1 MQQESIGFLLMDIS
15 RLMRRAFQQRF
26 ESNGGSPL
34 TLAQAR
40 ALVYV
45 SRHEGVRQVELAELL
60 DIQPITLARL
70 IDQLVALG
78 LVQRRPDPE
87 DRRAHRIVL
96 TAAAASHLATIDEV
110 AAAVRGDALRGL
122 NKQQVTATFSSLRT
136 MRNNLATR
144 QAD

>member
-1 MQQESIGFLLMDIS
+1 MQPETIGFLLMDIS

-26 ESNGGSPL
+26 ESSGSPL
-34 TLAQAR
+34 SWAQAR

-45 SRHEGVRQVELAELL
+45 SRHEGVRQVDLAELL

-78 LVQRRPDPE
+78 LVQRQPDPD

-96 TAAAASHLATIDEV
+96 TGAAASHLAAIEELT
-110 AAAVRGDALRGL
+110 AAVRADALRGL
-122 NKQQVTATFSSLRT
+122 NKQQITAAQSTLRM

-144 QAD
+144 QT

>member
-1 MQQESIGFLLMDIS
+1 MQPETIGFLLMDIS

-26 ESNGGSPL
+26 ESSGSPL
-34 TLAQAR
+34 SWAQAR

-78 LVQRRPDPE
+78 LVQRQPDPD

-96 TAAAASHLATIDEV
+96 TDAAASHLTAIEELT
-110 AAAVRGDALRGL
+110 AAVRADALRGL
-122 NKQQVTATFSSLRT
+122 NKQQITAAQSTLRM

-144 QAD
+144 QTD